1 MSKENVGE
9 LEAAPEPVAAEPT
22 QEVAVTIDT
31 SKIREEM
38 AEAVKKVMEAKELEK
53 PDGGTGEVAEAVDVS
68 ERKAEIIENMKKGIK
83 EQWSVAVPKTT
94 KETAAHLRDYCLQS
108 NALEGKAG
116 DTVNCMHAHVG

>member
-1 MSKENVGE
+1 MSEENIGQPQ
-9 LEAAPEPVAAEPT
+9 AAPEPVAAEPT
-22 QEVAVTIDT
+22 QKVEVTIDT

-53 PDGGTGEVAEAVDVS
+53 PEGGTGEVAESTDVS

-83 EQWSVAVPKTT
+83 EQWTVAVPKTT

-116 DTVNCMHAHVG
+116 DTVNYMQNM